1 MANPINTNKL
11 KPGSTVMIR
20 GRLQFSRLTSQFEGK
35 ELEER
40 NKKAKY
46 PSKRPYTVATICDA
60 RVLAEDPENPNIFEQ
75 WAQYELYESQADGA
89 TGYSFSRTN
98 KSDNLPWIG
107 EETSPGVVNQVYPE
121 GELAKGLDVTL
132 VLSAFKTQMNN
143 GVGLDGV
150 IVHEPIRLFSNNDP
164 ASVLKQHGFNFIAA
178 EKPTVEPEES
188 KESEQPTEP
197 NYEEDDTFDEDV
209 EMVDNNPQPQQ
220 MPQNPFGQNQNQ
232 GGLRYNPEDRGY

>member
-1 MANPINTNKL
+1 MANPISTNEL
-11 KPGSTVMIR
+11 RPGSSVMIR
-20 GRLQFSRLTSQFEGK
+20 GRLQFSRLTSKIEGK

-40 NKKAKY
+40 NKNSRFPIDK
-46 PSKRPYTVATICDA
+46 PYTTATICDA
-60 RVLAEDPENPNIFEQ
+60 RIIMQDPENPSKIEQ
-75 WAQYELYESQADGA
+75 WAQYEMYQSKAEGA
-89 TGYSFSRTN
+89 SGWSFSRIN
-98 KSDNLPWIG
+98 KGNDLPWIAEMNESG
-107 EETSPGVVNQVYPE
+107 DAQQVYPE
-121 GELAKGLDVTL
+121 GELAKDLDVTL
-132 VLSAFKTQMNN
+132 VLSVFKTPMNN

-150 IVHEPIRLFSNNDP
+150 IVHEPIRLFSSNDP

-188 KESEQPTEP
+188 EQPTEP
-197 NYEEDDTFDEDV
+197 NYEEDNTFDENV